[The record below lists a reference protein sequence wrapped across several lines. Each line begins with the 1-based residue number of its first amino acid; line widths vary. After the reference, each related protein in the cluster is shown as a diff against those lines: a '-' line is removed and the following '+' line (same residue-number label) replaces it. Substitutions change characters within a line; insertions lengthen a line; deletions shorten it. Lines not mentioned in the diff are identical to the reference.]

1 MKRHCEQK
9 GRIKCL
15 GEAICQLYCRAIN
28 AVRLLRFARNDV
40 YILLFL
46 LFSLSTHATII
57 TVKQDGSGNFTTIQA
72 GINAAAGGDTVLV
85 WPGTYFENIDYL
97 SKNITIASLF
107 LTSGS
112 DYYINT
118 TIIDG
123 AYNGSCVYISDI
135 TGSNATLCGF
145 TIQHGSGYSFLKQG
159 GGLYIEASYFN
170 IINCI
175 IKNNISR
182 SGGGIYAKESE
193 LFLKGSLIKS
203 NRALYQTGGIL
214 INYGTVIYL
223 DTIFLNSIYLNDGPM
238 GCDFAKSA
246 SCPEIKL
253 VLDTGTV
260 QNPDKYFYNSYNSLG
275 YPVED
280 ITWQISNTMVTQIN
294 SDLFVNPDGN
304 NENSGLSPLE
314 PLQTIAFAFK
324 RIITD
329 TINPKT
335 IYLSDG
341 IYSPGTNN
349 EIFPVTQ
356 RGFVSIKGSSMDN
369 TIIDAEYLYPLYYSY
384 INKNITIENIQ
395 FKRGLDNQTP
405 YGGYGGLV
413 LGEND
418 SVTLNNIII
427 NESKG
432 GIYSALFTV
441 RSVFTISNSFIQNN
455 IGGYPVAIFNTN
467 AIPRKVEISNSTVSH
482 NVPGQTYYEYGHGGG
497 VGFGGSYSYPNAT
510 IGSLINVLIEENI
523 YSGEP
528 ATTNFGI
535 CGLSCS
541 ENAIVHVINSTIGN
555 NIVTNPV
562 PSGQV
567 YATEGAEINFYN
579 SIVYGT
585 EDYEIFLGDGTP
597 TSDIATVNITN
608 TDVKGGEENIQNW
621 NNIHELNWLDGNI
634 DENPLWTGLGDDPY
648 SLQPG
653 SPCINAGVPMYVEGM
668 DYPYIK
674 EENNKYIL
682 YMLGGDTVT
691 LPATDLAGNP
701 RISGDRIDMGAYE
714 WQDTAT
720 IVEGFKVQ
728 SSGLNVYPNPFV
740 SNTFISFTTS
750 DNHYLTLEVINLS
763 GERMRTIA
771 VSRFPAGN
779 YRLVWDG
786 KDDSGFDVKPGYY
799 LVTVYVDGRIA
810 GSEKVMKMK
819 K

>member
-1 MKRHCEQK
+1 M
-9 GRIKCL
+9 GLISRIKELHHCDPATFGGRSNPL
-15 GEAICQLYCRAIN
+15 IIIPFLVLLSPLAI
-28 AVRLLRFARNDV
+28 
-40 YILLFL
+40 
-46 LFSLSTHATII
+46 ATII

-72 GINAAAGGDTVLV
+72 GINAAATSDTVLV
-85 WPGTYFENIDYL
+85 WPGIYLENVDYN
-97 SKNITIASLF
+97 SKNITVASLY
-107 LTSGS
+107 LTTQN
-112 DYYINT
+112 DNYIHT

-123 AYNGSCVYISDI
+123 NNNGSCVTIINCNEINS
-135 TGSNATLCGF
+135 TLCGF
-145 TIQHGSGYSFLKQG
+145 TIQHGSGYSLLKQG

-275 YPVED
+275 YPVGD
-280 ITWQISNTMVTQIN
+280 ITWQISNAKVTQIN
-294 SDLFVNPDGN
+294 SDLYVNPNGN
-304 NENSGLSPLE
+304 NANSGLSPIE

-324 RIITD
+324 RIVPD
-329 TINPKT
+329 SINPKT

-349 EIFPVTQ
+349 EIFPVIQ
-356 RGFVSIKGSSMDN
+356 RGYVSIKGSDMNN

-384 INKNITIENIQ
+384 INKNFTIENIQ

-418 SVTLNNIII
+418 SVTINNIII

-432 GIYSALFTV
+432 GYYSALFTV
-441 RSVFTISNSFIQNN
+441 RSVFTISNSLIQNN

-467 AIPRKVEISNSTVSH
+467 AIPRKAQIFNSKVSH
-482 NVPGQTYYEYGHGGG
+482 NGPGQTFYEYGHGGG
-497 VGFGGSYSYPNAT
+497 IGFGGSYSYPNAT
-510 IGSLINVLIEENI
+510 NGSLINVLIEENI

-528 ATTNFGI
+528 ASTNFGI

-541 ENAIVHVINSTIGN
+541 ENAIVNVINSTLAN
-555 NIVTNPV
+555 NIVTNTI

-579 SIVYGT
+579 SIVYGA

-608 TDVKGGEENIQNW
+608 TDVKGGEANIQNW

-634 DENPLWTGLGDDPY
+634 DENPLWTSLGDDPY

-653 SPCINAGVPMYVEGM
+653 SPCIDSGLPMYEEGM

-682 YMLGGDTVT
+682 YMLDGDTVT

-701 RISGDRIDMGAYE
+701 RISGGRIDMGAYE
-714 WQDTAT
+714 WQDTIT
-720 IVEGFKVQ
+720 SVDLLPQ
-728 SSGLNVYPNPFV
+728 SSVSELSVSPNPFT
-740 SNTFISFTTS
+740 SNLFISFKTTHQQFITIKVL
-750 DNHYLTLEVINLS
+750 NLQGQLIN
-763 GERMRTIA
+763 TITENNY
-771 VSRFPAGN
+771 PAGS

-786 KDDSGFDVKPGYY
+786 HDDSGFPLHSGTCLICLYSGGTLQSVIKANKINP
-799 LVTVYVDGRIA
+799 R
-810 GSEKVMKMK
+810 
-819 K
+819 